1 MLRSFI
7 CSLLFATVT
16 FAGTPKEFCT
26 PAASDKDMNEL
37 AGQVSSAHERR
48 PGDPAVLYYA
58 AYVCAHSA
66 QPEKAVVLLET
77 MRSTGAG
84 LRPRARDFESLVARD
99 DYKQLL
105 QKITKDAPPVLRAKR
120 AFILPESDLVP
131 EGIAWSRTTGNLYL
145 GSVKKKI
152 VSIDRKGN
160 ARDLV
165 PSGSSDIGGVIGIR
179 VDDERQELWAVSD
192 SIPGVEG
199 GKRGVFRFRLSDG
212 KQLAHYP
219 VGDEYQLLNDV
230 AIAPNGIAYMTV
242 SVTGAVLRIDPS
254 KGTVERFVDI
264 PDANGITITPDGKYA
279 FVASWYAVYRMDLET
294 KHMQILNK
302 PRNVAD
308 GCFDGLYLKGQSL
321 IGVQNCIHDPGRILQ
336 LRLNASLDSIK
347 DAIVLVSDDPAFD
360 GITTAAPADN
370 GEVYFVANPQF
381 RKWKK
386 QPLKPL
392 VVMKVKMKE

>member
-1 MLRSFI
+1 MLRSII
-7 CSLLFATVT
+7 CLFLATVAY
-16 FAGTPKEFCT
+16 AGTPKEFCA
-26 PAASDKDMNEL
+26 PSPNEKDLNEL
-37 AGQVSSAHERR
+37 AAEVSKAQERR

-58 AYVCAHSA
+58 AFVCARSA
-66 QPEKAVVLLET
+66 QPEKAIVLLET
-77 MRSTGAG
+77 MHSTGAG
-84 LRPRARDFESLVARD
+84 LRPRARDFESLVGRD

-105 QKITKDAPPVLRAKR
+105 QKISKDVPPVLRAKR

-152 VSIDRKGN
+152 VSVDRRGT

-165 PSGSSDIGGVIGIR
+165 PPGASDLGGVIGIR
-179 VDDERQELWAVSD
+179 VDDDRQELWAVAD
-192 SIPGVEG
+192 FIPGVEG
-199 GKRGVFRFRLSDG
+199 GKRGAFRFRLSDG

-219 VGDEYQLLNDV
+219 VGDEYQLLNDIAV
-230 AIAPNGIAYMTV
+230 APDGIAYMTV
-242 SVTGAVLRIDPS
+242 SVTGTVLRIDPS
-254 KGTVERFVDI
+254 KATVERFVDV

-279 FVASWYAVYRMDLET
+279 FVASWYAVYRVDLKT

-308 GCFDGLYLKGQSL
+308 GCFDGLYLRGQSL
-321 IGVQNCIHDPGRILQ
+321 IGVQNCIHHPGRILQ
-336 LRLNASLDSIK
+336 LRLNPSLDSIK
-347 DAIVLVSDDPAFD
+347 EAIVLVSDDPAFD
-360 GITTAAPADN
+360 GITTAAPADKN
-370 GEVYFVANPQF
+370 EIYFVANPQF

-392 VVMKVKMKE
+392 AILKVMMKE